1 MPPHDGLIPSS
12 DTAMIPG
19 DYGVGSSGRD
29 IAMRAIVAAA
39 VAAVVIAAGS
49 WGILKSVQQPVAQAF
64 TTTGARL

>member
-1 MPPHDGLIPSS
+1 
-12 DTAMIPG
+12 
-19 DYGVGSSGRD
+19 
-29 IAMRAIVAAA
+29 MRAIVAAA